1 MRPLSNAAEVVA
13 SVSPERNAELRAVA
27 GFVNGRPELI
37 SRYHTSPLK
46 IAKTFQL
53 DMNGTKQLAVV
64 QMDGSPGLLEGD
76 RYRFDWCVQENVRLY
91 VTNQAYTRV
100 HPCGGGD
107 SRLAQHF
114 TLERGA
120 VLEWMPEPVMLFKD
134 ARIASET
141 EIDLAHGAICMV
153 SDIFSPGRLS
163 RGEAFAFQAYDNR
176 LTVRHNGELV
186 HYQRQRWEPS
196 RLPLRSAGCFG
207 DATHIG
213 SFSVFSDRVNADTAV
228 KLREWLQATPELDD
242 SVQWGVS
249 HTARFGIVLQA
260 AGGAAWRLERLIR
273 LAWDGA
279 RKLLLD
285 EPPLRLL
292 RGQ

>member
-1 MRPLSNAAEVVA
+1 MRRLSSAAEAEEVSVLRPAELCVVA
-13 SVSPERNAELRAVA
+13 GLVY
-27 GFVNGRPELI
+27 GRPELI

-53 DMNGTKQLAVV
+53 DGNGTKQLAVV

-76 RYRFDWCVQENVRLY
+76 RYRFDWRVQENVRVY
-91 VTNQAYTRV
+91 ATNQAYTRV
-100 HPCGGGD
+100 HPCGEGE
-107 SRLAQHF
+107 SRLTQRLA
-114 TLERGA
+114 LERNA

-134 ARIASET
+134 ARFASET
-141 EIDLAHGAICMV
+141 EIDLAAGAICMA

-163 RGEAFAFQAYDNR
+163 RGESFAFRTYDNR
-176 LTVRHNGELV
+176 VTVRYNGELV

-196 RLPLRSAGCFG
+196 HMPLRSAGCFG

-213 SFSVFSDRVNADTAV
+213 SFSIFSDRVNASTAAS
-228 KLREWLQATPELDD
+228 LREWLNAAPALAEGV
-242 SVQWGVS
+242 SWGIS
-249 HTARFGIVLQA
+249 HTARYGVVLQA
-260 AGGAAWRLERLIR
+260 AGGAAWRLERIIR
-273 LAWDGA
+273 AAWDGA

-292 RGQ
+292 RNK